1 MMFSHDGIKDSL
13 TRLAAP
19 PLFYEELRRELSR
32 SARSG
37 EVISIIRLVLPQ
49 EVRDHE
55 GAESEDK
62 SRYEVVILDFAETL
76 TRVCRS
82 EDLLARIGEREFL
95 ALVHGTESVATLL
108 IARIAQGW
116 SAASLT
122 HDKKQGGRYPDFQS
136 AHITIRSQEPALG
149 LLNRLDRQPLAYLHL

>member
-1 MMFSHDGIKDSL
+1 MFSHDGIKDSL

-37 EVISIIRLVLPQ
+37 DVFSLIRLVLLQ
-49 EVRDHE
+49 EVHDHE
-55 GAESEDK
+55 GTENEDK
-62 SRYEVVILDFAETL
+62 SRYEVVILNFADTL

-95 ALVHGTESVATLL
+95 ALVHGTESAATLL
-108 IARIAQGW
+108 IARVAKGW
-116 SAASLT
+116 LAASSIN
-122 HDKKQGGRYPDFQS
+122 DKKRRGRYPDFQS
-136 AHITIRSQEPALG
+136 AHITVRSQEPALG
-149 LLNRLDRQPLAYLHL
+149 VLNRLDRQPLVYLHR